1 MHRRPRR
8 CATPSAD
15 AITETA
21 LDHPSTENFTYLV
34 QGLGSNNKVELFKV
48 VPGAKEGPESPKA
61 DDAAAY
67 RTCVAAG
74 RLGESAWK
82 VVELLRRWS
91 NDKQFG
97 ADDGDWKKELGSWSR
112 WFGQTFPK
120 EAPLPDATG
129 ERPVVSKYKYDELL
143 TFLTQGGGRSGD
155 AARGKEVF
163 TKAQCVKCHK
173 YGKDGEGVGELS
185 ALSKHFKRPDV
196 LESIYYPSKVISDQ
210 YRSTQFVTKQGQTI
224 NGLASLQGDVY
235 TVLLKDA
242 TKVTLKK
249 EDVDQRF
256 TSLISVMP
264 EGLLDQ
270 LDKKE
275 IADLFAFLETEP
287 AK

>member
-1 MHRRPRR
+1 M
-8 CATPSAD
+8 
-15 AITETA
+15 
-21 LDHPSTENFTYLV
+21 
-34 QGLGSNNKVELFKV
+34 
-48 VPGAKEGPESPKA
+48 
-61 DDAAAY
+61 
-67 RTCVAAG
+67 
-74 RLGESAWK
+74 
-82 VVELLRRWS
+82 
-91 NDKQFG
+91 
-97 ADDGDWKKELGSWSR
+97 
-112 WFGQTFPK
+112 
-120 EAPLPDATG
+120 TG
-129 ERPVVSKYKYDELL
+129 EKPVVSKYKYDELL
-143 TFLTQGGGRSGD
+143 TFLTQGEGRGGD

-173 YGKDGEGVGELS
+173 YGKDGEGVGPELT
-185 ALSKHFKRPDV
+185 ALSKRFKRPDV

-249 EDVDQRF
+249 EDIDQRF
-256 TSLISVMP
+256 TSLVSVMP